1 MPMMAS
7 GSFMINFCFIA
18 QNDEATRRI
27 PARDFMRLPG
37 KYGRRNLTPV
47 ISNPNRRQKPVVGF
61 PPDNIFAIGRLA
73 RWLAR
78 FVYPGQ
84 AAGSNLFRHLFFVI
98 FRAAELTSPVPVSS
112 LFAQRHALCPEFAF
126 GDFYCRW

>member
-1 MPMMAS
+1 
-7 GSFMINFCFIA
+7 MINFCFIA

-84 AAGSNLFRHLFFVI
+84 AAGSNLFR
-98 FRAAELTSPVPVSS
+98 AAELTSPVPVSS
-112 LFAQRHALCPEFAF
+112 LFAQRHALCPEFTF
-126 GDFYCRW
+126 GDFYCRWQGGAAAPPQKI